1 MGRRPK
7 VGLALGGGGARGLA
21 HIGVLKVLEREGIP
35 IDLIVGTSIG
45 ALVGAAYAIKP
56 NARSLEKKVREFF
69 AHQRSGNTG
78 FKRLGKLQLAS
89 PDKTDLFHRIVR
101 IAEKH
106 VFLSLAIMKKAFL
119 SENGMEKVLEF
130 FLPDINLEETSIPYY
145 ATAVDLISGEAV
157 VLKIGPIIRAVM
169 ASSAVPGFMPAV
181 AWNEMMLVDGG
192 VLDSVP
198 ASPAKDEG
206 ADVVIGVD
214 VGFCIHQP
222 HVIEDGID
230 TIDRATEIMGFY
242 LNRHRRESADVLI
255 EPAVRDVAW
264 TDFFDY
270 EALIRE
276 GEKAAESK
284 IEEIREKLEY
294 SSREKRLK
302 WYGKIFRLIKGSKG
316 KEKFPGLVKE
326 LSQSDVIRLG
336 ESKEKGIIPE
346 KDLISG

>member
-1 MGRRPK
+1 MRPK

-56 NARSLEKKVREFF
+56 NAMALEKKIHEFL
-69 AHQRSGNTG
+69 ANQRSQNTE

-106 VFLSLAIMKKAFL
+106 VFLSLAIMRKALL
-119 SENGMEKVLEF
+119 SENGMERVMAF
-130 FLPDINLEETSIPYY
+130 FLPYINLEETAIPYY
-145 ATAVDLISGEAV
+145 ATAVDLVSGEAV
-157 VLKIGPIIRAVM
+157 VLKNGPIIRAVM

-181 AWNEMMLVDGG
+181 AWNDMALVDGG

-198 ASPAKDEG
+198 VIPAKDEG
-206 ADVVIGVD
+206 AEVVIGVD
-214 VGFCIHQP
+214 VGFCIHRP
-222 HVIEDGID
+222 HIIEDGID
-230 TIDRATEIMGFY
+230 AIDRSTEIMGFY

-264 TDFFDY
+264 TDFINY
-270 EALIRE
+270 EALIQE

-284 IEEIREKLEY
+284 IEEIRKKLKY
-294 SSREKRLK
+294 VSWKKRLK
-302 WYGKIFRLIKGSKG
+302 FPGKVFQVKRGRKS
-316 KEKFPGLVKE
+316 KEKFPHLVKSR
-326 LSQSDVIRLG
+326 SQFDVIRIG
-336 ESKEKGIIPE
+336 ESNGKGTIPE
-346 KDLISG
+346 KNPASG